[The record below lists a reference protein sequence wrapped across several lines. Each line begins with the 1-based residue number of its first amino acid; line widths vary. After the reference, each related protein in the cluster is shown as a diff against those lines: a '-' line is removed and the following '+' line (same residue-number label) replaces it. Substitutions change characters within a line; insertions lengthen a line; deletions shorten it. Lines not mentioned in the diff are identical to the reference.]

1 MDISFLRPRNI
12 FNKKVRIV
20 LTGGGSG
27 GHTFPLIAI
36 ARELKK
42 IAASQNFDLELIYIG
57 PNDFTVP
64 YIQKE
69 GIPVKTIITGKFRR
83 YFALQNI
90 TDFFKTIAGIFQ
102 AQFYVY
108 SIMPDL
114 ILSKGGYGSF
124 PVSLWGILFFIPT
137 YVHESDSIPGLVN
150 AFIGKF
156 AKKVFISFE
165 GSSRYF
171 SPKKTIIT
179 GNPIRQEL
187 FDNTINVKDSKK
199 LLGLSERPVIT
210 VLGGS
215 QGAKHINDLIL
226 DILPK
231 IIDKAEI
238 IHQVGENNLE
248 SIKKELEIIFQEI
261 ITDGDSKKYYHPVP
275 FLEESPNPTINS
287 LKDVMLISDLIIA
300 RAGSGVIFE
309 IAASN
314 KPAIIIPLPW
324 AARDHQKQNAYEYAK
339 NGAAIVVEEQNLK
352 PNIFSEL
359 ILQLLDD
366 EQKLAKMSKAAQAF
380 AKPKAA
386 YNIAEYILNN
396 L

>member
-1 MDISFLRPRNI
+1 M
-12 FNKKVRIV
+12 
-20 LTGGGSG
+20 
-27 GHTFPLIAI
+27 
-36 ARELKK
+36 
-42 IAASQNFDLELIYIG
+42 
-57 PNDFTVP
+57 
-64 YIQKE
+64 
-69 GIPVKTIITGKFRR
+69 
-83 YFALQNI
+83 
-90 TDFFKTIAGIFQ
+90 
-102 AQFYVY
+102 
-108 SIMPDL
+108 
-114 ILSKGGYGSF
+114 
-124 PVSLWGILFFIPT
+124 
-137 YVHESDSIPGLVN
+137 
-150 AFIGKF
+150 
-156 AKKVFISFE
+156 
-165 GSSRYF
+165 
-171 SPKKTIIT
+171 
-179 GNPIRQEL
+179 
-187 FDNTINVKDSKK
+187 
-199 LLGLSERPVIT
+199 SERPVIT